1 MKHIIIIIIIII
13 IITLKDSII
22 QIDPVMIC
30 I

>member
-1 MKHIIIIIIIII
+1 MKHIII
-13 IITLKDSII
+13 IITLKDSIT